1 MEHSIFLDLS
11 LLLGITVSTAFVMRL
26 LRQPLLIAYLVAG
39 IIAGP
44 ILLNII
50 DADVEVFSQLSE
62 LGVILLL
69 FMVGVSLNVSHMK
82 DVGLPALVTGI
93 GQVLFTGAVG
103 FFLIQWLGYSAV
115 TALYLAIAITFS
127 STIIVVKILSDK
139 GDLQTTYGQ
148 SVLGLLVVQDI
159 LAILVMLFLTTYGQG
174 ASLMD
179 TMGEL
184 AIKGIISIA
193 CIYFFARYAL
203 PKLLAIVAKNGEFLF
218 LFSMTW
224 VFLVSAIMYLAGLSL
239 EIGAIIAGVSLGASP
254 YQAQIS
260 SRIRPLRDFFIIIFF
275 LLLGSEMSL
284 SGALAG
290 WFPGL
295 ILALFILIGN
305 PIILYILYRTQKYT
319 RRNSF
324 LAAITAAQV
333 SEFGFVVLFVGQ
345 QQGLFTGNELPIFT
359 IVALVT
365 IFISSYLIT
374 YNEQLYRFLLPVF
387 QLFGADRH
395 VQKEQL
401 QKTYDVIVFG
411 YHRIGWAVVEKLAA
425 TAKSVLVVDFD
436 PKQIQRLRAKGYDA
450 VFGDAADVEFLS
462 TLPFAHAKLVV
473 STIPQFDDQLTLV
486 KEIKGSYP
494 STKVILNLYTL
505 SHVRELYDA
514 GADFVL
520 LPHMVGGAWLAD
532 LVSDGRRLTLATFAR
547 LREEQ
552 QQELT
557 RRLQSGISQA

>member
-1 MEHSIFLDLS
+1 MEHTIFLDLS
-11 LLLGITVSTAFVMRL
+11 LLLGLTVTIAFIMRL

-39 IIAGP
+39 IVAGP

-50 DADVEVFSQLSE
+50 DTDVEVFHQLSE

-69 FMVGVSLNVSHMK
+69 FMVGVSLNFSHMK
-82 DVGLPALVTGI
+82 DVGLPAIVTGI
-93 GQVLFTGAVG
+93 GQVVFTGAVG
-103 FFLIQWLGYSAV
+103 FFIIQWLGYSSV

-127 STIIVVKILSDK
+127 STIIVVKILGDK

-148 SVLGLLVVQDI
+148 SVLGLLVVQDV
-159 LAILVMLFLTTYGQG
+159 LAIMVMLFLTTYGQG
-174 ASLMD
+174 DSVLS
-179 TMGEL
+179 TVGIL
-184 AIKGIISIA
+184 ARNGIVSIA

-203 PKLLAIVAKNGEFLF
+203 PKLLAQVAKNGEFLF

-224 VFLVSAIMYLAGLSL
+224 VFLVSSLMYVAGFSL

-275 LLLGSEMSL
+275 LLLGAEMSL
-284 SGALAG
+284 SGAIAG

-295 ILALFILIGN
+295 VLALFILIGN
-305 PIILYILYRTQKYT
+305 PLILYILYRTQKYT

-324 LAAITAAQV
+324 LGAITAAQV

-345 QQGLFTGNELPIFT
+345 QQGLFVSNELPIFT

-374 YNEQLYRFLLPVF
+374 YNEQLYRFFLPVF
-387 QLFGADRH
+387 QLFGPDRH
-395 VQKEQL
+395 VQKEHATKQ
-401 QKTYDVIVFG
+401 YDVILFG
-411 YHRIGWAVVEKLAA
+411 YHRIGWKVAEALQDLN
-425 TAKSVLVVDFD
+425 KSFLVVDFN
-436 PKQIQRLRAKGYDA
+436 PTIIKRLKSRGIDA

-462 TLPFAHAKLVV
+462 SLPLDTAKLVI
-473 STIPQFDDQLTLV
+473 STIPEYDDQLTLL
-486 KEIKGSYP
+486 KEIKQKNP
-494 STKVILNLYTL
+494 TAKIILNLYHSKHL
-505 SHVRELYDA
+505 SELYAA

-520 LPHMVGGAWLAD
+520 MPHLVGGAWL
-532 LVSDGRRLTLATFAR
+532 SDIITTHPRMTKTLFSK
-547 LREEQ
+547 LRHEQ
-552 QQELT
+552 RTEMQLRYSDSME
-557 RRLQSGISQA
+557 